1 MAKTFLID
9 EDLAN
14 KLLDFLDDQKYKDV
28 FELCDGLMH
37 LKEVPTQE
45 VKTP

>member
-9 EDLAN
+9 EALAN

-28 FELCDGLMH
+28 FELCDGLMN
-37 LKEVPTQE
+37 LKEAPMQE
-45 VKTP
+45 VKAP